1 MDRKKLIFAVD
12 DDPLILTIVKRELEK
27 EDREVRTFQYG
38 EQCLNALGDNPDLI
52 VLDYF
57 FQNKEKS
64 KVLDGKEIFSKIQ
77 EHDNPPPVI
86 MLSGQEDG
94 DVVLE
99 LARMGIN
106 DYVIKDQSLSENLRE
121 VVDEIFEKDK

>member
-1 MDRKKLIFAVD
+1 VDRKKLIFAVD
-12 DDPLILTIVKRELEK
+12 DDPLILTIVKKELET
-27 EDREVRTFQYG
+27 EEREVRTFQYG
-38 EQCLNALGDNPDLI
+38 EQCLNALRDNPDLI

-57 FQNKEKS
+57 FQNKENS
-64 KVLDGKEIFSKIQ
+64 KVLNGKEIFSKIQ

-121 VVDEIFEKDK
+121 VVNEIFEK